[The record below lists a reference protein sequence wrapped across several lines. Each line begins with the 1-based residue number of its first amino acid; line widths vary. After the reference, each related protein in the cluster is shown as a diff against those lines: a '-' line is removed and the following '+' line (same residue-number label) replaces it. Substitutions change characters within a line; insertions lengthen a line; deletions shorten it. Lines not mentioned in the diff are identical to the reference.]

1 MLSIISKLLRE
12 KADDIDAGNTRLS
25 EEQQYMIM
33 DMMARISN
41 PKEKLS
47 KEQALKY
54 LKDHNCKISRATFDN
69 YVKEGKIPE
78 GRHELGFNPK
88 FWYACDLDDFIDK
101 KKISK

>member
-1 MLSIISKLLRE
+1 M
-12 KADDIDAGNTRLS
+12 TR
-25 EEQQYMIM
+25 M
-33 DMMARISN
+33 SN

-54 LKDHNCKISRATFDN
+54 LKEHNCKISRATFDN

-88 FWYACDLDDFIDK
+88 F
-101 KKISK
+101 

>member
-1 MLSIISKLLRE
+1 MLSILSQLLRE
-12 KADDIDAGNTRLS
+12 RADAIDAGNSRIS
-25 EEQQYMIM
+25 EEQENLII
-33 DMMARISN
+33 DLMARMSN

-54 LKDHNCKISRATFDN
+54 LKEHNFKISRATFDN

-88 FWYACDLDDFIDK
+88 F
-101 KKISK
+101 

>member
-1 MLSIISKLLRE
+1 MLSILSQLLRE
-12 KADDIDAGNTRLS
+12 RADAIDAGNSRIS
-25 EEQQYMIM
+25 EEQENLII
-33 DMMARISN
+33 DLMARMSN

-54 LKDHNCKISRATFDN
+54 LKEHNCKISRATFDN

-88 FWYACDLDDFIDK
+88 F
-101 KKISK
+101 

>member
-1 MLSIISKLLRE
+1 M
-12 KADDIDAGNTRLS
+12 TR
-25 EEQQYMIM
+25 M
-33 DMMARISN
+33 SN

-54 LKDHNCKISRATFDN
+54 LKDHNIKISRATFDN

-88 FWYACDLDDFIDK
+88 F
-101 KKISK
+101 

>member
-1 MLSIISKLLRE
+1 MLSILSQLLRE
-12 KADDIDAGNTRLS
+12 RADAIDAGNSRIS
-25 EEQQYMIM
+25 EEQENLIIDLMTRM
-33 DMMARISN
+33 SN

-54 LKDHNCKISRATFDN
+54 LKEHNCKISRATFDN

-88 FWYACDLDDFIDK
+88 F
-101 KKISK
+101 

>member
-1 MLSIISKLLRE
+1 MLSIISQLLRE
-12 KADDIDAGNTRLS
+12 RADAIDAGNSRIS
-25 EEQQYMIM
+25 EEQENLLI
-33 DMMARISN
+33 DLMARMSN

-54 LKDHNCKISRATFDN
+54 LKEHNCKISRATFDN

-88 FWYACDLDDFIDK
+88 F
-101 KKISK
+101 

>member
-1 MLSIISKLLRE
+1 MLSILSQLLRE
-12 KADDIDAGNTRLS
+12 RADAIDAGNSRIS
-25 EEQQYMIM
+25 EEQENLIIDLMTRM
-33 DMMARISN
+33 SN

>member
-1 MLSIISKLLRE
+1 MLSILSQLLRE
-12 KADDIDAGNTRLS
+12 RADAIDAGNSRIS
-25 EEQQYMIM
+25 EEQENLLI
-33 DMMARISN
+33 DLMARMSN

-54 LKDHNCKISRATFDN
+54 LKEHNCKISRATFDN

-88 FWYACDLDDFIDK
+88 F
-101 KKISK
+101 

>member
-1 MLSIISKLLRE
+1 MLKTISTLLRE
-12 KADDIDAGNTRLS
+12 KADAIDAGNSRLS
-25 EEQQYMIM
+25 EEQEYKILDLLTHM
-33 DMMARISN
+33 SN
-41 PKEKLS
+41 PREKLS

-54 LKDHNCKISRATFDN
+54 LKEHGIKISRATFDN

-101 KKISK
+101 KKVSK

>member
-1 MLSIISKLLRE
+1 MLSIISQLLRDR
-12 KADDIDAGNTRLS
+12 ADAIDAGNSRLT
-25 EEQQYMIM
+25 EEQENLII
-33 DMMARISN
+33 DAIARISN

-54 LKDHNCKISRATFDN
+54 LKEHNCKISRATFDN
-69 YVKEGKIPE
+69 YVKEGKIRE

-88 FWYACDLDDFIDK
+88 FWYACDLDEFIDK

>member
-1 MLSIISKLLRE
+1 MLSILSQLLRE
-12 KADDIDAGNTRLS
+12 RADAIDAGNSRIS
-25 EEQQYMIM
+25 EEQENLII
-33 DMMARISN
+33 DLMARMSN

-54 LKDHNCKISRATFDN
+54 LKEHNCKISRATFDN

>member
-1 MLSIISKLLRE
+1 MLSILSQLLRE
-12 KADDIDAGNTRLS
+12 RADAIDAGNSRIS
-25 EEQQYMIM
+25 EEQENLLIDLMTRM
-33 DMMARISN
+33 SN

-54 LKDHNCKISRATFDN
+54 LKEHNCKISRATFDN

-88 FWYACDLDDFIDK
+88 F
-101 KKISK
+101 